1 MVIKKSFLLVFLF
14 SILSSFVWAQEEE
27 IYAARDIEIY
37 KKEATQLVNYFG
49 YTLNLIGSS
58 NTLAKEKDI
67 IINQSFLKIFQDENV
82 QIEDD
87 LDEYRTVPTNKDV
100 QAYLKDIDFFFTH
113 AEIIFTIED
122 VSHHFTENDQLYFK
136 FQVNRNLI
144 GNLINGD
151 SINTNKLRFIEINFD
166 DANQD
171 LKIASIYTT
180 KLNENEEHRNW
191 WNTLSDHW
199 KELLAG
205 DQFIEDSIYLKNIHS
220 FTDSIYITTA
230 DSFQVFQLD
239 TLLVEGIDTL
249 SYPSFD
255 SMLVFYPDTIS
266 FDPTSLYEHLQAIIS
281 TPTLDL
287 SDDQMIVDLSPL
299 NKLTKLSSINLTN
312 TSVSDLSP
320 LRNLTKLESLICTG
334 TPIESLSSLK
344 YLTNLKV
351 LNLNKSA
358 VQNLKPLHS
367 IDKLE
372 QLYLNETKIDSLH
385 ALSQLTHLKDLR
397 FSNTQISD
405 LYPLKGLSNLEVL
418 HLNATNVS
426 SVEALKGLENL
437 RILVIDDTRV
447 DKLDPLINLKNISQ
461 IFCDNSMVSPS
472 EANLFMKENPQG
484 LVIFQSEELISWW
497 AQLDNTWKSVFK
509 KYRYLEEQPTKAQ
522 LQDLMKLK
530 IVDLSNRSDVTNL
543 DPLKKLIYLEH
554 LNCSETSISDLEPI
568 SDLVD
573 LKYLDFSSTNVGS
586 ILPLKNLSK
595 LESVYFSNTSVDDL
609 APLYNFTYLQQ
620 IHANHTSIKDLSPL
634 SELSNLKFIYCD
646 NSKVSLDDYLDFA
659 SINNNTLVVF
669 QTSFLQQ
676 WWENISDDWKQ
687 VFLKKLK
694 IKEADLNNESLQK
707 MANIQILDISNQLK
721 LRTLEPLKMLSNLN
735 ELNFTGTQISDLK
748 PLEKLKQ
755 LSKITCANNPI
766 SDLGPIMNLPSLIH
780 LDISNIPIRDFEQ
793 VQFMTSLQTL
803 ICPGTQIK
811 NLKYL
816 DYLKNLKVLE
826 CYNTNIKNLN
836 AIEGLNLELIK
847 CYNTGLNQK
856 RVSKFK
862 SSHPN
867 TEVVYY

>member
-1 MVIKKSFLLVFLF
+1 MIKKSFFLGCLF
-14 SILSSFVWAQEEE
+14 AVLSLSVLAQEEE
-27 IYAARDIEIY
+27 IFAARDIEIY

-49 YTLNLIGSS
+49 YTINLIGSS
-58 NTLAKEKDI
+58 STLAKEKDI
-67 IINQSFLKIFQDENV
+67 IINQSFLKIFQDEDV

-180 KLNENEEHRNW
+180 KLNEKEEHRNW
-191 WNTLSDHW
+191 WNTLPDHW

-205 DQFIEDSIYLKNIHS
+205 DQFIEDSLYLKNIHS
-220 FTDSIYITTA
+220 FTDSVYITTA
-230 DSFQVFQLD
+230 DSFKVFQLD
-239 TLLVEGIDTL
+239 TLLVEGLDTI

-255 SMLVFYPDTIS
+255 SMLVFYPDTIC
-266 FDPTSLYEHLQAIIS
+266 FDPTSLYDHLSSIIGTS
-281 TPTLDL
+281 TLDL
-287 SDDQMIVDLSPL
+287 TNDKIIIDLNPL
-299 NKLTKLSSINLTN
+299 TKLTNLSSINLTN
-312 TSVSDLSP
+312 TLISDLSP
-320 LRNLTKLESLICTG
+320 LRNLTKLVSLVCTE
-334 TPIESLSSLK
+334 TPVESLSPLR
-344 YLTNLKV
+344 YLTNLRV
-351 LNLNKSA
+351 LNLDKSA
-358 VQNLKPLHS
+358 VQNLKPLTS

-372 QLYLNETKIDSLH
+372 QLYLSETKIDSLDP
-385 ALSQLTHLKDLR
+385 LSQLIQLKDLR

-405 LYPLKGLSNLEVL
+405 LYPLKDLINLEVL
-418 HLNATNVS
+418 HLNASKVS
-426 SVEALKGLENL
+426 SVDALKNLENL
-437 RILVIDDTRV
+437 RILVMDDTRV
-447 DKLDPLINLKNISQ
+447 DKLDPLTGLKNIRQ
-461 IFCDNSMVSPS
+461 IFCDNAMVSPA
-472 EANLFMKENPQG
+472 EANQFMKQNPQG
-484 LVIFQSEELISWW
+484 LVVFQSEELMSWW
-497 AQLDNTWKSVFK
+497 EELDDTWKNAFK

-530 IVDLSNRSDVTNL
+530 IIDLSNRADISNL
-543 DPLKKLIYLEH
+543 EPLKKLIYLEH
-554 LNCSETSISDLEPI
+554 LNCASTSISELGPI

-573 LKYLDFSSTNVGS
+573 LKYLDFSLTNVGS

-609 APLYNFTYLQQ
+609 APLYNFNYLQQ
-620 IHANHTSIKDLSPL
+620 IHANHSSVKDLSPL
-634 SELSNLKFIYCD
+634 AEQSNLKFIYCD
-646 NSKVSLDDYLDFA
+646 DTKVSLDDYLDFA
-659 SINNNTLVVF
+659 SKNEHTLVVF
-669 QTSFLQQ
+669 QSTFLQQ

-687 VFLKKLK
+687 VFLNKIK
-694 IKEADLNNESLQK
+694 IKEADLGKETLQK
-707 MANIQILDISNQLK
+707 IANIQSLDISNNLK
-721 LRTLEPLKMLSNLN
+721 LRTLEPLKILSNLN
-735 ELNFTGTQISDLK
+735 ELIFTGTQISNLQ
-748 PLEKLKQ
+748 PLENLTQ
-755 LSKITCANNPI
+755 LSKIVGANNPI
-766 SDLGPIMNLPSLIH
+766 NNLAAIINLPMLKH

-793 VQFMTSLQTL
+793 IQFMINLETL

-811 NLKYL
+811 SLKYL

-836 AIEGLNLELIK
+836 AIESLNLELIK

>member
-1 MVIKKSFLLVFLF
+1 MVIRKSFLLIFLISF
-14 SILSSFVWAQEEE
+14 LSSSIWAQDEE
-27 IYAARDIEIY
+27 IFAQRDIEIY
-37 KKEATQLVNYFG
+37 KKEATQLVKFFE
-49 YTLNLIGSS
+49 YTLNLVGSS

-100 QAYLKDIDFFFTH
+100 QAYLKDIDFFFTN
-113 AEIIFTIED
+113 AEIKFTIED
-122 VSHHFTENDQLYFK
+122 VTHHIGENEQLFFK
-136 FQVNRNLI
+136 FQINRNLI

-151 SINTNKLRFIEINFD
+151 SINTNKIRFIEINFD
-166 DANQD
+166 DAHQD

-180 KLNENEEHRNW
+180 KLNEKEEHRNW
-191 WNTLSDHW
+191 WNSISDHW
-199 KELLAG
+199 KELLSE
-205 DQFIEDSIYLKNIHS
+205 DFFIEDSIYLKDIHS
-220 FTDSIYITTA
+220 FTDSVYITTA
-230 DSFQVFQLD
+230 DSFKVFQLD

-249 SYPSFD
+249 SFPSYD
-255 SMLVFYPDTIS
+255 SLLVFYPDTVS
-266 FDPTSLYEHLQAIIS
+266 FDPSSLYEQLQSIIS
-281 TPTLDL
+281 TSAIDL
-287 SDDQMIVDLSPL
+287 SDDKIIIDLSPL
-299 NKLTKLSSINLTN
+299 NKLTKLTSINLSN
-312 TSVSDLSP
+312 TLISDLSP

-334 TPIESLSSLK
+334 TPIESLTSLK

-385 ALSQLTHLKDLR
+385 PLSQLTFLKDLR

-405 LYPLKGLSNLEVL
+405 LDPLKELFKLEVL
-418 HLNATNVS
+418 HLNATNVN
-426 SVEALKGLENL
+426 SVEALKALENL

-447 DKLDPLINLKNISQ
+447 DKLEPLIQLKNISQ
-461 IFCDNSMVSPS
+461 IYCDNSMVSPT
-472 EANLFMKENPQG
+472 EANYFMKQNPQG
-484 LVIFQSEELISWW
+484 LVVFQSEELMSWW
-497 AQLDNTWKSVFK
+497 EHLDHTWKSVFK

-530 IVDLSNRSDVTNL
+530 IIDVSNRSDISNL
-543 DPLKKLIYLEH
+543 EPLKKLIYLEH

-573 LKYLDFSSTNVGS
+573 LKYLDFSSTEVAS

-595 LESVYFSNTSVDDL
+595 LESVYFSNTTVEDL
-609 APLYNFTYLQQ
+609 SPLSNFTYLQQ
-620 IHANHTSIKDLSPL
+620 IHANHTSIKDLRPL
-634 SELSNLKFIYCD
+634 EEHTNLKFLFCD
-646 NSKVSLDDYLDFA
+646 NSEVNLDEFLTFA
-659 SINNNTLVVF
+659 SKNKNTLVVF

-676 WWENISDDWKQ
+676 WWENISDDWKHL
-687 VFLKKLK
+687 FLQKLK
-694 IKEADLNNESLQK
+694 IKEANLNKESLQK
-707 MANIQILDISNQLK
+707 IANIQSLNLSNQLK
-721 LRTLEPLKMLSNLN
+721 LRSLDPLKILSVLT
-735 ELNFTGTQISDLK
+735 ELNFTGTQISDLS
-748 PLEKLKQ
+748 PLENLKN

-766 SDLGPIMNLPSLIH
+766 NNLGSIMNLPNLTY

-793 VQFMTSLQTL
+793 VQFMTSLETL

-836 AIEGLNLELIK
+836 AIEGLNLEIIK

-862 SSHPN
+862 MSHPN